1 MSKLKCS
8 CVTGFENM
16 FLFFL
21 WHGDIPTNNF
31 TSNMLKNFSNSIH
44 QNLWIL
50 VLWPSSGSKS
60 KFNNW
65 LNIYKYLVAC
75 HCLILVWTHFLVP
88 FHRQLTIQ
96 HHALNFDS
104 EMKMILLILV
114 ILSDCTTYSD
124 CYEDGQ
130 RLLHTWKWLRH
141 LNPSCFSFFQN

>member
-8 CVTGFENM
+8 CVAGFENM

-31 TSNMLKNFSNSIH
+31 ISNMLKNFSNSIH

-65 LNIYKYLVAC
+65 FNIYKYLVKC
-75 HCLILVWTHFLVP
+75 HCNFGLNILFGVLSSSASNPTP
-88 FHRQLTIQ
+88 
-96 HHALNFDS
+96 LNFDS
-104 EMKMILLILV
+104 EMKWYCWSSWFCQPVLLIV
-114 ILSDCTTYSD
+114 ITMKTAKGY
-124 CYEDGQ
+124 YI
-130 RLLHTWKWLRH
+130 LRSG
-141 LNPSCFSFFQN
+141 LGIYYFGI